1 MADVLPAV
9 VVFGFGLVTTVA
21 PLTATAL
28 GAVPDRFAGVASG
41 VNTTVARAA
50 QLAAVAA
57 LPLAAGITGDS
68 YLDPAEFSDGFMT
81 AMMITSVLAAAGGVV
96 AFLTVRNP
104 PRPAEAARA
113 DGPRGAA
120 GPGRRPP
127 GSAASRAPASTPA
140 PSPRPP
146 KPPPRRLT
154 PGGSRRSPRPAA
166 ARPPGVTF
174 WRRCLS

>member
-1 MADVLPAV
+1 MVLLLRVDAGATYVADVLPAV
-9 VVFGFGLVTTVA
+9 VVFGLGLVTTVA

-104 PRPAEAARA
+104 PRPTEAAEPSA
-113 DGPRGAA
+113 PAEPSASAPPAPWFCGVEGPRLDTCPKSTAPEAPHRAA
-120 GPGRRPP
+120 
-127 GSAASRAPASTPA
+127 
-140 PSPRPP
+140 
-146 KPPPRRLT
+146 
-154 PGGSRRSPRPAA
+154 
-166 ARPPGVTF
+166 
-174 WRRCLS
+174 